1 LSEIIKMAAPKGNK
15 YALGNNGGRPPVFKS
30 PADLEKK
37 INEYFEYCSDSDVI
51 ITICGLALY
60 LGFYDRHSLYDYQ
73 EKREEFYP
81 IIKRARL
88 TVEEYYESRL
98 SGTTPTGAI
107 FALKN
112 MGWKDTHEIEG
123 DIKGEITIIR
133 KVIDGRNKD

>member
-1 LSEIIKMAAPKGNK
+1 MAAPKGHK

-37 INEYFEYCSDSDVI
+37 INEYFEYCSDDDVI

-60 LGFYDRHSLYDYQ
+60 LGFSNRQLLYAYQ
-73 EKREEFYP
+73 EKEEFTD
-81 IIKRARL
+81 IIKRARA
-88 TVEEYYESRL
+88 TVEEHYESRL
-98 SGTTPTGAI
+98 SSTTPTGAI

-112 MGWKDTHEIEG
+112 MDWKDTHEIEG